1 MKYLLGFFLGLGCL
15 AQTTPPPAVEVEMG
29 IDLNGEADLTSYA
42 GWPLM
47 VTASAVLWEGTAANV
62 AVVNGAWTSA
72 LRLTIRN
79 AQGVAQSWPLRLLAP
94 ASNTLALTETSGGEA
109 IWMLA
114 PADTAKIAAGA
125 YQISVTLDT
134 STSAAPGAWKGVS
147 TSRTGSVTF
156 SAGPA
161 SLTQAQQLRKLLLL
175 ADAALMN
182 ADIAGATQNVDAAL
196 ALKSDHMPALDR
208 KGGLLVGAGKLDEAR
223 QVYQREL
230 DALSQ
235 QFPEATEPPREL
247 NLKMRLLD
255 ARMFEAT
262 ATVKVT
268 SIQTAG
274 AGADIAQN
282 TWIEIKGTSLSATN
296 LGPSGLVWSAAPEFA
311 SGRMPAQLGG
321 VSVKVNGKPA
331 YIYYVSP
338 TQVNVLTPLD
348 SSLGALNVQLTNGAD
363 TSAAFSVN
371 VKAVVPA
378 FLLLGATKYI
388 ASTHANGSL
397 LGPASMSVPGY
408 LFAPAQPN
416 ETVILYA
423 TGFGLPS
430 TTLVDGSASQS
441 GALPALPLILIG
453 GATAKV
459 EFAGVVSPGLYQF
472 NVVVPAA
479 AVNGDNA
486 VTAFYGGVSTPVGA
500 LITVQ
505 R

>member
-1 MKYLLGFFLGLGCL
+1 MKHFLGFLLALSCL
-15 AQTTPPPAVEVEMG
+15 AQTPPTPAVEMG

-42 GWPLM
+42 GWPLI
-47 VTASAVLWEGTAANV
+47 VTASAVLWEGTTANV
-62 AVVNGAWTSA
+62 AVANGAWTSA
-72 LRLTIRN
+72 LRLTIQN
-79 AQGVAQSWPLRLLAP
+79 AQGENQSWPLRLLP
-94 ASNTLALTETSGGEA
+94 AESNTLALTQAAGGEA
-109 IWMLA
+109 IWLLSA
-114 PADTAKIAAGA
+114 TDAAKIVAGV
-125 YQISVTLDT
+125 YRISVTLDT
-134 STSAAPGAWKGVS
+134 STSAATGAWKGVA
-147 TSRTGSVTF
+147 TSRTSSITL
-156 SAGPA
+156 SAEPA
-161 SLTQAQQLRKLLLL
+161 SLAQPQQLRKFLLL
-175 ADAALMN
+175 ADAALLN
-182 ADIAGATQNVDAAL
+182 GDSAGATQNVDRAL
-196 ALKSDHMPALDR
+196 ALKSDHIPALDR
-208 KGGLLVGAGKLDEAR
+208 KGGLLVRAGKLDEA
-223 QVYQREL
+223 QQAFQGEL
-230 DALSQ
+230 DALRK
-235 QFPEATEPPREL
+235 QFPDATEPPREL
-247 NLKMRLLD
+247 YHKMMLVD
-255 ARMFEAT
+255 ARLAEAT

-282 TWIEIKGTSLSATN
+282 TWIEIKGTSLSATD
-296 LGPSGLVWSAAPEFA
+296 LGPNGLVWSAAPEFA

-348 SSLGALNVQLTNGAD
+348 SSLGSLNVQLTNGTNA
-363 TSAAFSVN
+363 SAPFSVN

-408 LFAPAQPN
+408 AFTPAQPN

-430 TTLVDGSASQS
+430 TTLVDGSASQF
-441 GALPALPLILIG
+441 GALPALPVLLIG

-472 NVVVPAA
+472 NVVVPST

-505 R
+505 K